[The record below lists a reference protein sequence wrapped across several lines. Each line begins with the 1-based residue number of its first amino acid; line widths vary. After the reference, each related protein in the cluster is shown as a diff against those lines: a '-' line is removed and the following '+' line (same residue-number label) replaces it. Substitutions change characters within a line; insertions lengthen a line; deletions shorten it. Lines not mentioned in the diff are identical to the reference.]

1 MRPNRAARRSRPKRA
16 WRREA
21 QRAADRA
28 RELDRKG
35 FSTETISQTLRL
47 SPALISL
54 MLADAGALGEQEQGT
69 KA

>member
-35 FSTETISQTLRL
+35 FSTETIAAALRL
-47 SPALISL
+47 SPGLVSL
-54 MLADAGALGEQEQGT
+54 MLAEAGTLGGQEQGEG
-69 KA
+69 A